1 MKNPNESKIND
12 NSIGNLGENKSSLY
26 IINSSEKS
34 KENFGKIFDLKN
46 EVKSQYILKKIFL
59 ILSDKKKLN

>member
-26 IINSSEKS
+26 IINSSEKI
-34 KENFGKIFDLKN
+34 KRKFW
-46 EVKSQYILKKIFL
+46 
-59 ILSDKKKLN
+59 